1 MAVERVV
8 NITVKF
14 LAPGLAAFTTELK
27 GLNKEMA
34 ALRGE
39 TDKTRAQVSG
49 LGKDVGKAS
58 KGVATY
64 TKNVNKA
71 RTASDKL
78 NNSSK
83 KAKGG
88 FANFGKQLVNTAAF
102 LLRFAA
108 VTAVFSAVSF
118 AIFGTAKAA
127 AEFEAA
133 LKDLQAVS
141 GTSNENLEKL
151 RENVFDVAGATTF
164 TAQEIV
170 ALQKSLSRLGFT
182 SNQVVNLTES
192 VARFAEATGESAEEV
207 ATFVG
212 KQLKAFNLATV
223 DTTELVNAYTVAIN
237 NSALTLE
244 SLATSSQYVS
254 SISSALGVTFK
265 EQNALLATLTDNGL
279 TASRA
284 GTGLRKIFLELGAE
298 GGSLIPVLDELGESG
313 LSLSEAEELVG
324 ARAAG
329 ALLALVR
336 QREAVS
342 DLVDEQDDL
351 NRVLIASARQNS
363 TFKGQ
368 VRALKAAVDEIVI
381 SIGNWV
387 SETEGVLELIELL
400 SGKTEIRGFKVLDQL
415 GLSGAEIS
423 AVKKNLGGLVD
434 KNGLLLGTGSL
445 VSERKSKNFFRFL
458 LGQKEVYAD
467 INKIAEVFNVSQERA
482 FVLAERLIKIREDDP
497 ENLSAFD
504 NVLIDVIAKEEERL
518 QIIKEANEEEKE
530 FLGYSEQLEVLEE
543 GSIERL
549 NKRDELYESIGDR
562 IVEVAKEEKKL
573 RDKAELGV
581 LGKDEERELSL
592 VEKRLSLLYAEEAA
606 IVGNTEAKDEGNQG
620 HKETIKSYES
630 LLKLEDAV
638 AEAIMEGDEAKRR
651 SLVAD
656 IEKRKNLLIELGLF
670 EDYLEYAER
679 IRKNRA
685 LAEQEEIIAEAA
697 KGYVDSAKLISDALS
712 ERVALG
718 EITPEDAKKQLQELI
733 NQYISAVENLNPKTK
748 SDIQSALNEV
758 FFGFDPKNPKEPSEK
773 GLELFGLSEENT
785 DFLINKAAG
794 LANSVNGAILDATQR
809 RLEAEQAAVDA
820 RYSFEEDRLNSLLQ
834 AGIISQEQYERQR
847 LRLEKERVAKTNDIE
862 RKRFNAEK
870 ANSLAEIAIK
880 TAISIAG
887 TLDPVRI
894 GIISAIS
901 AAQAAIVAS
910 QKFVPTKFKKG
921 GMIEGASHEQGGVP
935 FTVNGRAG
943 FEAEGGEFIV
953 NKKATEAFLPMLER
967 INSFGS
973 SSIPAQ
979 RQVFA
984 NGGVVPQG
992 GGRTDDLLEQL
1003 VSQSSQRT
1011 IAYIS
1016 EEQLISRNNTRI
1028 TNDIRKRL

>member
-1 MAVERVV
+1 M
-8 NITVKF
+8 
-14 LAPGLAAFTTELK
+14 
-27 GLNKEMA
+27 
-34 ALRGE
+34 
-39 TDKTRAQVSG
+39 
-49 LGKDVGKAS
+49 
-58 KGVATY
+58 
-64 TKNVNKA
+64 
-71 RTASDKL
+71 
-78 NNSSK
+78 
-83 KAKGG
+83 
-88 FANFGKQLVNTAAF
+88 
-102 LLRFAA
+102 LRFAA

-467 INKIAEVFNVSQERA
+467 INKIAEVFNVSQARA
-482 FVLAERLIKIREDDP
+482 LVLAERLVKIREDDS

-504 NVLIDVIAKEEERL
+504 NVLIDVITKEEERR

-620 HKETIKSYES
+620 NKETIKSYES